1 MPVVECPHLANTTV
15 ELNTLTINK
24 VIIIIIII
32 ILKRLELFST
42 YFFITYIRNGLLEI
56 C

>member
-24 VIIIIIII
+24 VIIIII
-32 ILKRLELFST
+32 LKRLELFST

>member
-32 ILKRLELFST
+32 LKRLELFST